1 MQLTIFFQCCI
12 GEEYFEKAGA
22 KQPFRNIATGAQ
34 RARALRNRM
43 KGFYMTERNVVRQYL
58 QRAGSGATRAGLAA
72 TLVLSMSPALA
83 IAQEAGSKNAQE
95 AAAITATNTDA
106 TASEASKDAQTS
118 SPVEQY
124 TMGNAQVQS
133 VAAQANASSSYDLAK
148 IADGTYVGTATV
160 SSADPAAAS
169 SEWDVDSYDISVSV
183 AVSSHAIASVKVDQA
198 SYDQLTG
205 DSWDYLDKAENG
217 NTRKHVTG
225 MADKIVEAN
234 GTNVDTVSTATVSS
248 NAIKAAVDNALQA
261 AYDEQ
266 NPSTPTAEEYTYG
279 YAGLTWAEYWA
290 GENVQ
295 AAGST
300 ASSSELDSHNEA
312 DKGAF
317 DVVTRA
323 TFNHG
328 LHRGSY
334 QCTDVIKTAEGK
346 DIYPSYYPDS
356 KSFVDVDGNTF
367 SIDGKAK
374 TVTAADGTVYTMT
387 GHEVTGLK
395 YVPVKIKTSDLE
407 AFKANHSFVANGET
421 LAGGFGEQNLQA
433 YSGLVANVDENT
445 NGLKTVMDN
454 NGTFSFSAA
463 AAGAESGIQGQE
475 LKTATGIEPAVKEAN
490 GSYGEFLRVD
500 LNGNYGDLGAN
511 MQSVTWTYYGDD
523 ATCTNALATYGTKF
537 AADNWMHKSMGIQLG
552 LTKSERCQLPE
563 GTNGTGYWKLTVHAL
578 GYNDYTYTFQATD
591 DNIVGAKEPVTEATK
606 AQLQELYDKAAALD
620 KSKYTEDSWSAS
632 SIETERDETKDLLAK
647 KNLGESEAAEQITH
661 LQGALDALVSLYPQA
676 GDYVLM
682 NIPYS
687 DFYAAE
693 SNNAGTDVVTSATK
707 QKTRSTLAA
716 GSYHV
721 NTDGSD
727 ISGVTF
733 AVKVGEGDI
742 DWSKFTRVTDDSTV
756 QITTSIKGKESTT
769 TYTGKDALFESDS
782 YSYYVL
788 PAGETP
794 ANYKELTVDAQG
806 KLSFG
811 AVEGKEATE
820 LSNVTTHFM
829 TSSKYGDY
837 EIDFKN
843 LREQMAD
850 ANGNEATVYGAVVN
864 AADAN
869 GQLEG
874 YGMRAVENIWKG
886 KEIAWSCGLTNES
899 HGSPLSSQY
908 YTSMMG
914 KTIKSVTFYTS
925 TGTHTV
931 TMDQY
936 VPVKDANATIKAED
950 ASLDDA
956 NATVAADATLPEGF
970 DAKYQIDG
978 QDAEPLASNARS
990 AASVTFDASAL
1001 KPGSHTLTAIDK
1013 SGKFADISTSF
1024 TATTSKLVASFDAA
1038 SLKLAAANGAT
1049 DEDLVNYIKNISK
1062 VTVNGTEYSAQGRG
1076 AVKIINADGSLNLA
1090 AAKQDKSL
1098 VFDANGDYQ
1107 IEVTAT
1113 GYTTNLGF
1121 TYTKAA
1127 DKTALNAAI
1136 EAAAKLSNDQ
1146 GTYTAAS
1153 WTVFQDALSTA
1164 KGVNE
1169 SPAASD
1175 DEVANAL
1182 STLQN
1187 AQAALVAASTPD
1199 QLADLRAEIEAGAN
1213 LNKAD
1218 YTAESWAAYQK
1229 ALEAANAIFGSDEV
1243 SATDV
1248 EKATQ
1253 ALKDAREALAK
1264 PIANSESSQTGTR
1277 NESNQAAPSKQ
1288 GDSSDTFARTNDSM
1302 PALAV
1307 AAGFMAFVAAATGA
1321 IAAVRRRLFDK

>member
-1 MQLTIFFQCCI
+1 MHNDNAVLRKLNTVGSNACR
-12 GEEYFEKAGA
+12 GA
-22 KQPFRNIATGAQ
+22 LIAA
-34 RARALRNRM
+34 
-43 KGFYMTERNVVRQYL
+43 MTVSMMPTS
-58 QRAGSGATRAGLAA
+58 AFAAAA
-72 TLVLSMSPALA
+72 TT
-83 IAQEAGSKNAQE
+83 ETGSE
-95 AAAITATNTDA
+95 ATNNAPISATSEETKSLSSEYSLSAVSDDA
-106 TASEASKDAQTS
+106 
-118 SPVEQY
+118 
-124 TMGNAQVQS
+124 
-133 VAAQANASSSYDLAK
+133 ASSSTSYDLTK
-148 IADGTYVGTATV
+148 IADGTYEGTATAN
-160 SSADPAAAS
+160 SKDPAAGGN
-169 SEWDVDSYDISVSV
+169 EWDVDSYEVKVTVQV
-183 AVSSHAIASVKVDQA
+183 ASHKIASVKVSDET
-198 SYDQLTG
+198 YDALTG
-205 DSWDYLDKAENG
+205 ESWDYLDKAEHG
-217 NTRKHVTG
+217 NARKHVTG

-234 GTNVDTVSTATVSS
+234 GTSVDAVSTATVSS

-266 NPSTPTAEEYTYG
+266 NPSTPATDEYTYG

-295 AAGST
+295 AAGSS

-334 QCTDVIKTAEGK
+334 QCTDVIKTAEGVK
-346 DIYPSYYPDS
+346 IYPSYYPDS
-356 KSFVDVDGNTF
+356 KSFVDVDGNVF
-367 SIDGKAK
+367 SIDSKAK

-407 AFKANHSFVANGET
+407 AFKASHSFVANGET
-421 LAGGFGEQNLQA
+421 LAGGYGENNLQA
-433 YSGLVANVDENT
+433 YSGLVAAVDADT
-445 NGLKTVMDN
+445 NGLKTVTNN
-454 NGTFSFSAA
+454 NGTFNFSAA
-463 AAGAESGIQGQE
+463 ATGTDSGIEGQE
-475 LKTATGIEPAVKEAN
+475 LKTATDIKPTVKEAS

-523 ATCTNALATYGTKF
+523 ATYTNALASYGTKF

-591 DNIVGAKEPVTEATK
+591 DNIVGAKEPVTDATK
-606 AQLQELYDKAAALD
+606 AQLQELYDKATSLD
-620 KSKYTEDSWSAS
+620 KSKYTEDSWTAS
-632 SIETERDETKDLLAK
+632 SIETETAETKDLLAK
-647 KNLGESEAAEQITH
+647 KNLGEAEAAEQITH

-682 NIPYS
+682 NIPYA

-693 SNNAGTDVVTSATK
+693 SNNAGTDIVTSATL
-707 QKTRSTLAA
+707 QKTRSSLAS

-721 NTDGSD
+721 NSDGTD
-727 ISGVTF
+727 ISGATF

-742 DWSKFTRVTDDSTV
+742 DWSKFTRVTDNSSVT
-756 QITTSIKGKESTT
+756 ITTSIKGKESTT
-769 TYTGKDALFESDS
+769 TYTGKNALFESAS

-788 PAGETP
+788 PAGEVPT
-794 ANYKELTVDAQG
+794 NYKELTSDSEG
-806 KLSFG
+806 NLSFG
-811 AVEGKEATE
+811 AVEGKETTE
-820 LSNVTTHFM
+820 LANVTADFK

-843 LREQMAD
+843 LREQMVDAD
-850 ANGNEATVYGAVVN
+850 GNQATVYGAVVN
-864 AADAN
+864 AADAD
-869 GQLEG
+869 GTIEG

-886 KEIAWSCGLTNES
+886 KEIAWSCGLVNES

-908 YTSMMG
+908 YKSMMG

-925 TGTHTV
+925 TGTYTV
-931 TMDQY
+931 AMNQY
-936 VPVKDANATIKAED
+936 VPVKDADAAIKAED
-950 ASLDDA
+950 ASLDGA
-956 NATVAADATLPEGF
+956 NATVMADVTLPEGF
-970 DAKYQIDG
+970 DAAYQIDG
-978 QDAEPLASNARS
+978 KDVEPLASNARS
-990 AASVTFDASAL
+990 SVSVTFDASAL

-1013 SGKFADISTSF
+1013 KGKFADISTSF

-1038 SLKLAAANGAT
+1038 NLKLIAANDAT
-1049 DEDLVNYIKNISK
+1049 DEDLANYLANISK

-1076 AVKIINADGSLNLA
+1076 AVKIFNADGSLNLA
-1090 AAKQDKSL
+1090 AANQDKSL
-1098 VFDANGDYQ
+1098 VFNANGDYQ
-1107 IEVTAT
+1107 IEVEAT
-1113 GYTTNLGF
+1113 GYTTNLRF
-1121 TYTKAA
+1121 TYTKSA

-1153 WTVFQDALSTA
+1153 WAAFQDALSA
-1164 KGVNE
+1164 AQGVNE

-1187 AQAALVAASTPD
+1187 AQAALAKAATTD
-1199 QLADLRAEIEAGAN
+1199 QKTDLKVEIGRADA
-1213 LNKAD
+1213 LNESD
-1218 YTAESWAAYQK
+1218 YTADSWKAYQS
-1229 ALEAANAIFGSDEV
+1229 ALAAAQSVLSKDDASAADVEAA
-1243 SATDV
+1243 T
-1248 EKATQ
+1248 T
-1253 ALKDAREALAK
+1253 ALKAAREALAK
-1264 PIANSESSQTGTR
+1264 PSQSSKGNSTSTTTITTTTDTKKANASKKDASGLPGTGDTQIATVGI
-1277 NESNQAAPSKQ
+1277 
-1288 GDSSDTFARTNDSM
+1288 FAGIG
-1302 PALAV
+1302 A
-1307 AAGFMAFVAAATGA
+1307 A
-1321 IAAVRRRLFDK
+1321 IAAAGVAIRRRMQH

>member
-1 MQLTIFFQCCI
+1 MHNDNAVLRKLNAVGSNACR
-12 GEEYFEKAGA
+12 GA
-22 KQPFRNIATGAQ
+22 LIAA
-34 RARALRNRM
+34 
-43 KGFYMTERNVVRQYL
+43 MTVSMMPTS
-58 QRAGSGATRAGLAA
+58 AFAAAA
-72 TLVLSMSPALA
+72 TA
-83 IAQEAGSKNAQE
+83 ETGSE
-95 AAAITATNTDA
+95 ATNNAPISA
-106 TASEASKDAQTS
+106 TKEETKSLNSEYSL
-118 SPVEQY
+118 
-124 TMGNAQVQS
+124 S
-133 VAAQANASSSYDLAK
+133 VISDGTASSSTGYDLTK
-148 IADGTYVGTATV
+148 IADGTYKGTAT
-160 SSADPAAAS
+160 ADSNDPLNKAGDEWNAADGKYDVNVNVTVKSGKITKVEVADYS
-169 SEWDVDSYDISVSV
+169 NLGDDDWDRMNKAVNGFSKKGTSY
-183 AVSSHAIASVKVDQA
+183 
-198 SYDQLTG
+198 TG
-205 DSWDYLDKAENG
+205 VVEQIETAG
-217 NTRKHVTG
+217 NTT
-225 MADKIVEAN
+225 AIDA
-234 GTNVDTVSTATVSS
+234 VSTATISS

-266 NPSTPTAEEYTYG
+266 NPSAPETEEYTYG

-290 GENVQ
+290 GANVQ
-295 AAGST
+295 AAGSA

-356 KSFVDVDGNTF
+356 KSFVDTDGNTF
-367 SIDGKAK
+367 SIDSKAK

-407 AFKANHSFVANGET
+407 AFKASHSFVANGDT
-421 LAGGFGEQNLQA
+421 LAGGFGEQNLKA

-445 NGLKTVMDN
+445 NGLKTVTNN
-454 NGTFSFSAA
+454 NGAFSFSAA
-463 AAGAESGIQGQE
+463 ATGTESGIQGQE
-475 LKTATGIEPAVKEAN
+475 LKTATGIEPTVKDAS

-500 LNGNYGDLGAN
+500 LNGDYGDLGAN

-523 ATCTNALATYGTKF
+523 ATRTNALATYGTKF

-563 GTNGTGYWKLTVHAL
+563 GTDGTGYWKLTVHAL

-606 AQLQELYDKAAALD
+606 AQLQELYDKAASLNR
-620 KSKYTEDSWSAS
+620 SKYTEDSWNAS

-693 SNNAGTDVVTSATK
+693 SNNEGTDVVTSATK

-742 DWSKFTRVTDDSTV
+742 DWSKFTRVTDDSSV
-756 QITTSIKGKESTT
+756 EITTSIKGKESTT

-794 ANYKELTVDAQG
+794 ANYKALTVDDQG

-811 AVEGKEATE
+811 AVEGAEAKELAGATAD
-820 LSNVTTHFM
+820 FK

-837 EIDFKN
+837 EIDFGN

-864 AADAN
+864 SADAN

-925 TGTHTV
+925 TGTYTV
-931 TMDQY
+931 AMDQY

-956 NATVAADATLPEGF
+956 NATVAADVTLPEGF

-978 QDAEPLASNARS
+978 KNVEPLASNARS

-1013 SGKFADISTSF
+1013 SGKFANISTSF

-1038 SLKLAAANGAT
+1038 SLKLIAANGAT
-1049 DEDLVNYIKNISK
+1049 DEDLANYIKNITK
-1062 VTVNGTEYSAQGRG
+1062 VTVNGTEYAATGRG
-1076 AVKIINADGSLNLA
+1076 VVQIFNADGSLNLA
-1090 AAKQDKSL
+1090 AVNQDKSL
-1098 VFDANGDYQ
+1098 VFNANGDYQ
-1107 IEVTAT
+1107 IEVEAT

-1121 TYTKAA
+1121 TYTKSA
-1127 DKTALNAAI
+1127 DKTALDAAI

-1187 AQAALVAASTPD
+1187 AQAALAKAATTD
-1199 QLADLRAEIEAGAN
+1199 QKTDLKVEIGRADALAES
-1213 LNKAD
+1213 D
-1218 YTAESWAAYQK
+1218 YTADSWKAYQS
-1229 ALEAANAIFGSDEV
+1229 ALAAAQSVLSKDDA
-1243 SATDV
+1243 SAADV
-1248 EKATQ
+1248 ETATT
-1253 ALKDAREALAK
+1253 ALKTAREALAK
-1264 PIANSESSQTGTR
+1264 PSQSPKDNSTSTTTTTTTSS
-1277 NESNQAAPSKQ
+1277 SSKQ
-1288 GDSSDTFARTNDSM
+1288 DATKGDLPTTGDNQLVAGGI
-1302 PALAV
+1302 V
-1307 AAGFMAFVAAATGA
+1307 AALGAAI
-1321 IAAVRRRLFDK
+1321 IAAGATLRRRFNH

>member
-1 MQLTIFFQCCI
+1 MHNDNAVLRKLNTVGSNACR
-12 GEEYFEKAGA
+12 GA
-22 KQPFRNIATGAQ
+22 LIAA
-34 RARALRNRM
+34 
-43 KGFYMTERNVVRQYL
+43 MTVSMMPTS
-58 QRAGSGATRAGLAA
+58 AFAAAA
-72 TLVLSMSPALA
+72 TT
-83 IAQEAGSKNAQE
+83 ETGSE
-95 AAAITATNTDA
+95 ATNNAPISA
-106 TASEASKDAQTS
+106 TKEETKSLNSEYSL
-118 SPVEQY
+118 
-124 TMGNAQVQS
+124 S
-133 VAAQANASSSYDLAK
+133 VISDGTASSSTGYDLTK
-148 IADGTYVGTATV
+148 IADGTYKGTAT
-160 SSADPAAAS
+160 ADSNDPLNKAGDEWNAA
-169 SEWDVDSYDISVSV
+169 DGKYDIDVTVTVKSGKITKVE
-183 AVSSHAIASVKVDQA
+183 IADYSK
-198 SYDQLTG
+198 LG
-205 DSWDYLDKAENG
+205 DDDWGRMDKAVNGFSKKGTSYTGVVEQIETAG
-217 NTRKHVTG
+217 NTT
-225 MADKIVEAN
+225 AIDA
-234 GTNVDTVSTATVSS
+234 VSTATISS

-266 NPSTPTAEEYTYG
+266 NPSAPETEEYTYG

-290 GENVQ
+290 GANVQ
-295 AAGST
+295 AAGSA

-356 KSFVDVDGNTF
+356 KSFVDTDGNTF
-367 SIDGKAK
+367 SIDSKAK

-407 AFKANHSFVANGET
+407 AFKASHSFVANGDT
-421 LAGGFGEQNLQA
+421 LAGGFGEQNLKA

-445 NGLKTVMDN
+445 NGLKTVTNN
-454 NGTFSFSAA
+454 NGAFSFSAA
-463 AAGAESGIQGQE
+463 ATGTESGIQGQE
-475 LKTATGIEPAVKEAN
+475 LKTATGIEPTVKDAS

-500 LNGNYGDLGAN
+500 LNGDYGDLGAN

-563 GTNGTGYWKLTVHAL
+563 GTDGTGYWKLTVHAL

-606 AQLQELYDKAAALD
+606 AQLQELYDKAASLNR
-620 KSKYTEDSWSAS
+620 SKYTEDSWNAS

-693 SNNAGTDVVTSATK
+693 SNNEGTDVVTSATK

-742 DWSKFTRVTDDSTV
+742 DWSKFTRVTDDSSV
-756 QITTSIKGKESTT
+756 EITTSIKGKESTT

-794 ANYKELTVDAQG
+794 ANYKALTVDDQG

-811 AVEGKEATE
+811 AVEGTEAKELAGATAD
-820 LSNVTTHFM
+820 FK

-837 EIDFKN
+837 EIDFGN

-864 AADAN
+864 AADAY

-925 TGTHTV
+925 TGTYTV
-931 TMDQY
+931 AMDQY

-956 NATVAADATLPEGF
+956 NATVAADVTLPEGF

-978 QDAEPLASNARS
+978 KNVEPLASNARS

-1038 SLKLAAANGAT
+1038 SLKLIAANGAT
-1049 DEDLVNYIKNISK
+1049 DEDLANYIKNITK
-1062 VTVNGTEYSAQGRG
+1062 VTVNGTEYAATGRG
-1076 AVKIINADGSLNLA
+1076 VVQIFNADGSLNLA
-1090 AAKQDKSL
+1090 AVNQDKSL
-1098 VFDANGDYQ
+1098 VFNANGDYQ
-1107 IEVTAT
+1107 IEVEAT

-1121 TYTKAA
+1121 TYTKSA

-1153 WTVFQDALSTA
+1153 WTVFQDALSAA

-1187 AQAALVAASTPD
+1187 AQAALAKAATTD
-1199 QLADLRAEIEAGAN
+1199 QKTDLKVEIGRADA
-1213 LNKAD
+1213 LNESD
-1218 YTAESWAAYQK
+1218 YTADSWKAYQS
-1229 ALEAANAIFGSDEV
+1229 ALAAAQSVLSKDDASAAEV
-1243 SATDV
+1243 ETAT
-1248 EKATQ
+1248 T
-1253 ALKDAREALAK
+1253 ALKTAREALAK
-1264 PIANSESSQTGTR
+1264 PSQSPKDNSTSTTTTTTTSS
-1277 NESNQAAPSKQ
+1277 SSKQ
-1288 GDSSDTFARTNDSM
+1288 DAAKGDLPTTGDNQLVAGGIAA
-1302 PALAV
+1302 ALGAAII
-1307 AAGFMAFVAAATGA
+1307 AAGATL
-1321 IAAVRRRLFDK
+1321 RRRFNH

>member
-1 MQLTIFFQCCI
+1 
-12 GEEYFEKAGA
+12 
-22 KQPFRNIATGAQ
+22 
-34 RARALRNRM
+34 
-43 KGFYMTERNVVRQYL
+43 MTERNVVRQYL
-58 QRAGSGATRAGLAA
+58 QRAGSGATKAGLAA

-83 IAQEAGSKNAQE
+83 IAQEEGDKNAQE

-118 SPVEQY
+118 SSIEQY
-124 TMGNAQVQS
+124 TMDDVQVQS
-133 VAAQANASSSYDLAK
+133 VAAQANASSRYDLAK
-148 IADGTYVGTATV
+148 IADGTYTGTATAD
-160 SSADPAAAS
+160 SSDPLNKAGDEWNAADGKY
-169 SEWDVDSYDISVSV
+169 DVNVSV
-183 AVSSHAIASVKVDQA
+183 TVKSGKITKVQVADY
-198 SYDQLTG
+198 SNLG
-205 DSWDYLDKAENG
+205 DDDWDRMDKAVNGFSKKGTTYTGVVKQIETAG
-217 NTRKHVTG
+217 NTT
-225 MADKIVEAN
+225 AIDA
-234 GTNVDTVSTATVSS
+234 VSTATISS

-266 NPSTPTAEEYTYG
+266 NPSTPATEEYTYG
-279 YAGLTWAEYWA
+279 YAGLTWAEYWS
-290 GENVQ
+290 GENVYN
-295 AAGST
+295 AT
-300 ASSSELDSHNEA
+300 NVSSSGEA
-312 DKGAF
+312 DRDAGNGVYEYDRGGY

-334 QCTDVIKTAEGK
+334 QCIDVIKTAEGK

-356 KSFVDVDGNTF
+356 KSFVDVDGNAF

-395 YVPVKIKTSDLE
+395 YVPVKIKTADLE
-407 AFKANHSFVANGET
+407 AFKASYGFVANGET
-421 LAGGFGEQNLQA
+421 LAGGYGEQNLKA
-433 YSGLVANVDENT
+433 YSGLVANVDADT
-445 NGLKTVMDN
+445 NGLKTVTNN
-454 NGTFSFSAA
+454 NGAFSFSAA
-463 AAGAESGIQGQE
+463 ATGTESGIEGQE
-475 LKTATGIEPAVKEAN
+475 LKTATGIEPTVKEAN

-500 LNGNYGDLGAN
+500 LNGDYGDLGAN

-620 KSKYTEDSWSAS
+620 KSKYTEDSWTAS
-632 SIETERDETKDLLAK
+632 SIETETAETKDLLAK

-661 LQGALDALVSLYPQA
+661 LQSALDALVSLYPQA

-742 DWSKFTRVTDDSTV
+742 DWSKFTRVTDDSSV
-756 QITTSIKGKESTT
+756 EVTTSIKGKESTT
-769 TYTGKDALFESDS
+769 TYTGKDALFESPS

-794 ANYKELTVDAQG
+794 TNYKELAADAQG
-806 KLSFG
+806 KLSFS
-811 AVEGKEATE
+811 AVEGAGAKELTG
-820 LSNVTTHFM
+820 VTADFK

-837 EIDFKN
+837 EIDFDN

-864 AADAN
+864 AADDS

-886 KEIAWSCGLTNES
+886 KEIAWSCGIVTEA
-899 HGSPLSSQY
+899 HGSPLSSKY
-908 YTSMMG
+908 YASLSG

-925 TGTHTV
+925 TGTYTV
-931 TMDQY
+931 AMDQY
-936 VPVKDANATIKAED
+936 VPIKDAAASVKAED
-950 ASLDDA
+950 ASLDVENPSITA
-956 NATVAADATLPEGF
+956 EVTLPEGF
-970 DAKYQIDG
+970 DASYQIDG
-978 QDAEPLASNARS
+978 QSVEPLASNARS
-990 AASVTFDASAL
+990 SSSVTFDASTF

-1013 SGKFADISTSF
+1013 TGKYADVSGSFALTTGKTI
-1024 TATTSKLVASFDAA
+1024 ATFDAANLKLVAADGVSDESF
-1038 SLKLAAANGAT
+1038 ANY
-1049 DEDLVNYIKNISK
+1049 LSNIGK
-1062 VTVNGTEYSAQGRG
+1062 VIVNGTEYAAQGRG
-1076 AVKIINADGSLNLA
+1076 SVAIFNADGSLNLG
-1090 AAKQDKSL
+1090 AAKQDKTP
-1098 VFDANGDYQ
+1098 VFDANGAYE
-1107 IEVTAT
+1107 IEIVAN
-1113 GYTTNLGF
+1113 GYTSNLKA
-1121 TYTKAA
+1121 TYAKSADKAA
-1127 DKTALNAAI
+1127 L
-1136 EAAAKLSNDQ
+1136 EAAVESASQLSNDN
-1146 GTYTAAS
+1146 GSYTAAS
-1153 WTVFQDALSTA
+1153 WATFQKALADAQT
-1164 KGVNE
+1164 VNE
-1169 SPAASD
+1169 SVAASD
-1175 DEVANAL
+1175 EEVASAL
-1182 STLQN
+1182 SALQN
-1187 AQAALVAASTPD
+1187 AQAALVATSTPD

-1229 ALEAANAIFGSDEV
+1229 ALEAANAIFGSDEI

-1253 ALKDAREALAK
+1253 ALKDAREALTK
-1264 PIANSESSQTGTR
+1264 PVANPESNQTGTR
-1277 NESNQAAPSKQ
+1277 NESNQAASSEQ
-1288 GDSSDTFARTNDSM
+1288 GDGSDTFARTNDSM

-1321 IAAVRRRLFDK
+1321 IAAVRRRLLGK